1 MEDGRLAGEHEAPNC
16 SDDLKTT
23 NLYPRTTGLPMVIW
37 VRPSYGAPHE
47 VRIKVMMAHGQQMD
61 PNNLAVIALR
71 PKPHV
76 VAGRLSTADLR
87 AVTDWLA
94 ISEAAV
100 IDHWN
105 AVIDGAEL
113 AQRLRRLP

>member
-1 MEDGRLAGEHEAPNC
+1 MAGEDEAQTG
-16 SDDLKTT
+16 SGDLDLMT

-37 VRPSYGAPHE
+37 VGLSYGAPHD

-61 PNNLAVIALR
+61 PSNLAVVALR

-87 AVTDWLA
+87 AVKDWLA
-94 ISEAAV
+94 LNEAAV
-100 IDHWN
+100 VDHWN

-113 AQRLRRLP
+113 ALRLRRLP